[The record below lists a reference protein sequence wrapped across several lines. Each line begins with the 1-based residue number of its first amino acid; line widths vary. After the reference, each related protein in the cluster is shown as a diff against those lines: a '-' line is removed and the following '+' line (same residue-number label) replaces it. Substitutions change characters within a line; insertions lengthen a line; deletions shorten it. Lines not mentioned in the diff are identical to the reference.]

1 MGLSYFCGILL
12 ILTPVLILV
21 FIEMWMSETDV
32 KSYYDPNYSVQC
44 SFVYSCTL
52 LERKEKPG
60 VANPK
65 VKKYI

>member
-1 MGLSYFCGILL
+1 MSVGLSYFCGILL

-44 SFVYSCTL
+44 SFVYSCTVHL
-52 LERKEKPG
+52 
-60 VANPK
+60 
-65 VKKYI
+65 Y